1 MIIHLKRSGFFPKMA
16 GFLTKRA
23 DFCIRNFSKRAGKIF
38 KTAGKFS
45 GWSSLIR
52 HCSKVYLCQVDWGL
66 ESSTSS
72 GRVSSDGYFQYVR
85 GVHSCFRGGDSPPRL
100 SRAWH
105 RLTPRGGRREAKDRP
120 GPLEYDQL
128 KARWAPLS

>member
-1 MIIHLKRSGFFPKMA
+1 MTLFLSFFGFTALVSIISYLK
-16 GFLTKRA
+16 T
-23 DFCIRNFSKRAGKIF
+23 RNIKEI
-38 KTAGKFS
+38 
-45 GWSSLIR
+45 
-52 HCSKVYLCQVDWGL
+52 
-66 ESSTSS
+66 
-72 GRVSSDGYFQYVR
+72 SSDGYFQYVR